1 VIVSLTLS
9 SAAKAFLAGCT
20 IRKGVMAVRKSKLR
34 RLMVAGMAISSVQ
47 VSDGL
52 CDLNQFG

>member
-1 VIVSLTLS
+1 
-9 SAAKAFLAGCT
+9 
-20 IRKGVMAVRKSKLR
+20 LR

-47 VSDGL
+47 VSNGL